1 MQKAINRL
9 AITLWII
16 TPIFA
21 LVAEPSPNRNP
32 LDIRSM
38 DNGYFLNIDERNLEG
53 LNVEPTAI
61 STLQVFMICEDA
73 MHTENSDGTKELA
86 EFMCRMMQDMAYTQ
100 NEYHNYF
107 IRYFTEEKSE
117 EGLYYLG
124 GYSVTGCDISELDRN
139 DFADYIYSFGAKN
152 SDNEQAMRESFFW
165 NLEKIVK
172 PYCDEMKDASIE
184 FHLDE
189 NDDRRRT

>member
-1 MQKAINRL
+1 MQKAINRMVL
-9 AITLWII
+9 ILWIFF
-16 TPIFA
+16 PIYAVFA
-21 LVAEPSPNRNP
+21 APSPNKNP
-32 LDIRSM
+32 LDIRDM
-38 DNGYFLNIDERNLEG
+38 DNGYFLNANERTFEG

-73 MHTENSDGTKELA
+73 MYTENTDGTKELA
-86 EFMCRMMQDMAYTQ
+86 EFLCRTMQDMAYTQ

-107 IRYFTEEKSE
+107 IRYFTENKSE

-139 DFADYIYSFGAKN
+139 DFADYIYSFGTKN
-152 SDNEQAMRESFFW
+152 SEQTMRESFFW
-165 NLEKIVK
+165 NLEKIVE
-172 PYCDEMKDASIE
+172 PYCDKLEDASID

-189 NDDRRRT
+189 NEDRRKT

>member
-1 MQKAINRL
+1 MQKAINRMVL
-9 AITLWII
+9 TLWIFF
-16 TPIFA
+16 PIYA
-21 LVAEPSPNRNP
+21 LFAEPSPNRNP
-32 LDIRSM
+32 LDIRDM
-38 DNGYFLNIDERNLEG
+38 DNGYFLNVNERTFEG
-53 LNVEPTAI
+53 LKVEPTVI

-73 MHTENSDGTKELA
+73 MYTENSDGTKELA
-86 EFMCRMMQDMAYTQ
+86 EFMCRMMQDMAYSQ

-124 GYSVTGCDISELDRN
+124 GYSVTGCYISELNRREFN
-139 DFADYIYSFGAKN
+139 RLIYRFGLN
-152 SDNEQAMRESFFW
+152 NNEQTMRESFFW

-172 PYCDEMKDASIE
+172 PYCDDMKDASVE

-189 NDDRRRT
+189 NDERRIS

>member
-1 MQKAINRL
+1 MVL
-9 AITLWII
+9 TLWIFF
-16 TPIFA
+16 PIYA
-21 LVAEPSPNRNP
+21 LFAEPSPNRDP
-32 LDIRSM
+32 LDIRYM
-38 DNGYFLNIDERNLEG
+38 DNGYFLNIEEKSLEG
-53 LNVEPTAI
+53 LKVEPTTI

-73 MHTENSDGTKELA
+73 MYTENSDGTKELA
-86 EFMCRMMQDMAYTQ
+86 EFMCRMMQDMAYSQ

-152 SDNEQAMRESFFW
+152 SEQTMRESFFW

-172 PYCDEMKDASIE
+172 PYCDEMKDASVE

-189 NDDRRRT
+189 NEERRKT

>member
-73 MHTENSDGTKELA
+73 MYTENSDGTKELA
-86 EFMCRMMQDMAYTQ
+86 EFLCRTMQDMAYTQ
-100 NEYHNYF
+100 NEYHNFF
-107 IRYFTEEKSE
+107 IKYFTENKSE

-124 GYSVTGCDISELDRN
+124 GYSVTGCDISELSRR
-139 DFADYIYSFGAKN
+139 DFNWYIWKFGLN
-152 SDNEQAMRESFFW
+152 NNEQTMRESFFW

-189 NDDRRRT
+189 NGDRRRT